1 MLILAYLR
9 REVRG
14 RPRHAQLADEREIR
28 HRILL
33 ATAERRGERDGRYL

>member
-1 MLILAYLR
+1 MLFLAYLR

-14 RPRHAQLADEREIR
+14 RPRHAQPADEQEIR

-33 ATAERRGERDGRYL
+33 ATAERRGERDGRSL